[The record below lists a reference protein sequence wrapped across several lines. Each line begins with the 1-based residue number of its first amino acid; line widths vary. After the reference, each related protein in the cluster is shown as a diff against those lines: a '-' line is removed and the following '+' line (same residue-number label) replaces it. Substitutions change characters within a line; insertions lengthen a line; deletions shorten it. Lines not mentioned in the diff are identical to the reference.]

1 MCMYVYVYP
10 TEGCPNSCGQ
20 AQLADIGLM
29 GAPARKADATGA
41 MKAVPGV
48 NIYLGGTIGEHAAV
62 QYKPFMEGIPLDDLT
77 DVLVKLL
84 VEKFEGKLKQAV

>member
-1 MCMYVYVYP
+1 
-10 TEGCPNSCGQ
+10 
-20 AQLADIGLM
+20 M

-62 QYKPFMEGIPLDDLT
+62 QYKPYMEGIPVEDLQPI
-77 DVLVKLL
+77 LVNLL
-84 VEKFEGKLKQAV
+84 VDKFDGKLKK